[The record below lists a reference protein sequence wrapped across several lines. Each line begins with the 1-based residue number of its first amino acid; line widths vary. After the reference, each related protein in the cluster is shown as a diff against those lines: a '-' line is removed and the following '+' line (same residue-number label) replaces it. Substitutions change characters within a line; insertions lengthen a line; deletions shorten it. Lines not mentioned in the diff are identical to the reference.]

1 MEGGKGGG
9 EWMERGRGLAG
20 REEGEPWKVCI
31 DPGRSKEG
39 GGWGN
44 RGWWEHNRC
53 QVTPLFVL
61 VI

>member
-1 MEGGKGGG
+1 MDGEGK
-9 EWMERGRGLAG
+9 RVG
-20 REEGEPWKVCI
+20 REGEGEPWKVCI

-44 RGWWEHNRC
+44 RGWLEHNRC